1 MRVSKIT
8 RSEPPEPAAAAT
20 IPEIAV
26 VAVSKRYGRG
36 ADAVQAVAEVTLSVA
51 HNEFVSVLGPSGC
64 GKSTLL
70 MMLAGLVKPSD
81 GTIRIKDEDV
91 AGPRRDNGIVF
102 QHSVL
107 LPWRTVLD
115 NVLLPIE
122 MMKEDV
128 RHYLPRAHDLLEIAG
143 IIDFKDRLPR
153 ELSGGMR
160 QRAGICRA
168 LIHDPSVLLMD
179 EPFSAL
185 DALTR
190 DEMNL
195 ELLDIWERD
204 RKTVVF
210 VTHSISEAVF
220 LSDRIA
226 VMSRRPGRII
236 EEIPIP
242 LRRPRRIDMQET
254 PRFTELRAR
263 VRRLIT
269 H

>member
-1 MRVSKIT
+1 M
-8 RSEPPEPAAAAT
+8 AG
-20 IPEIAV
+20 
-26 VAVSKRYGRG
+26 VSKRYGRG
-36 ADAVQAVAEVTLSVA
+36 IDAVQAIEDASLRVA

-70 MMLAGLVKPSD
+70 MMIAGLVEPSS
-81 GTIRIKDEDV
+81 GRITLGGMPV
-91 AGPRRDNGIVF
+91 LGPRRENGIVF

-122 MMKEDV
+122 MMREDV
-128 RHYLPRAHDLLEIAG
+128 RQYRDRALQLLELAG

-168 LIHDPSVLLMD
+168 LIHDPDVLLMD

-190 DEMNL
+190 DEMNI
-195 ELLDIWERD
+195 ELLRIWERD

-210 VTHSISEAVF
+210 ITHSISEAVF
-220 LSDRIA
+220 LSDRVA
-226 VMSRRPGRII
+226 VMSQRPSRIV

-242 LRRPRRIDMQET
+242 LARPRTLDVQET
-254 PRFTELRAR
+254 PRFAELRAR